1 MIRSI
6 PPSRRLNSSA
16 CRINAYRVNKRV
28 PYYACT
34 RSSTLESLLA
44 EAERLESEQIEV
56 VKLLPYDEELQK
68 LDKLQRVISQ
78 LKRQII
84 LVRKKKAAEPPQREN

>member
-6 PPSRRLNSSA
+6 PPSRRTNSQA
-16 CRINAYRVNKRV
+16 YKINAYRVNRRV
-28 PYYACT
+28 PYYNRM

-56 VKLLPYDEELQK
+56 VKLLPFDEELQR
-68 LDKLQRVISQ
+68 LDKLQRVVMQ
-78 LKRQII
+78 LKAQIV
-84 LVRKKKAAEPPQREN
+84 LKADSHCLC